1 MSGLSRDT
9 DADILGP
16 RWTVRTGASPPLL
29 DYLGDTQQTCRQGSG
44 APRSENNKRVPN
56 RKLRPY
62 SRRSRMKPG
71 SLARWLST
79 ISAVA
84 SLFIAVAA
92 SAADVRVM
100 ISAGFFEAYSEL
112 APAW

>member
-1 MSGLSRDT
+1 
-9 DADILGP
+9 
-16 RWTVRTGASPPLL
+16 
-29 DYLGDTQQTCRQGSG
+29 
-44 APRSENNKRVPN
+44 
-56 RKLRPY
+56 
-62 SRRSRMKPG
+62 MKPA

-84 SLFIAVAA
+84 SLFIAIAA

-112 APAW
+112 APA

>member
-1 MSGLSRDT
+1 
-9 DADILGP
+9 
-16 RWTVRTGASPPLL
+16 
-29 DYLGDTQQTCRQGSG
+29 
-44 APRSENNKRVPN
+44 
-56 RKLRPY
+56 
-62 SRRSRMKPG
+62 MKPG

-112 APAW
+112 ANDFERSTGHHLVTIRGPSLGDSPEAIPNRLKRGEPCDVVLMIGGSVAVVLGSLQVTCVS